1 MSALIAGAGTLELT
15 RATPMAVQITGSR
28 SLPEIIFLQFSTP
41 DYHVMH
47 FVRTI
52 SKTQMP

>member
-1 MSALIAGAGTLELT
+1 MSALHGTGTLELART
-15 RATPMAVQITGSR
+15 TPMAVQITGSR
-28 SLPEIIFLQFSTP
+28 SLPEIIFLQFCTS

-47 FVRTI
+47 FVWTI